1 MKEKKP
7 FKVGET
13 IKFVGPITD
22 NPNVFSWGGFRAKV
36 LGVNELPESLDIEC
50 NPNGEL
56 LCGQISPRQ
65 VTHRI
70 RKKPKPAEPKRE
82 ERWVNI
88 YPEGSSGFLEPRA
101 WTKGHLAFA
110 GKSNHEGYIRT
121 AHLIELKEGER
132 VVSREE
138 LAKAWEITFRPEV
151 NGLAKND
158 ICFKNF
164 CKALGFPEER
174 T

>member
-7 FKVGET
+7 FEPGEK
-13 IKFVGPITD
+13 IRFVGGVQGVENFLALTPYPATVNSYTQGQD
-22 NPNVFSWGGFRAKV
+22 KV
-36 LGVNELPESLDIEC
+36 LIDFYASGFDRCEYIHV
-50 NPNGEL
+50 
-56 LCGQISPRQ
+56 RQ

-70 RKKPKPAEPKRE
+70 RKKPKPAEPKRLE
-82 ERWVNI
+82 VWLAFC
-88 YPEGSSGFLEPRA
+88 PEGIRPEETRTMPIYGSKDLAKKYYSSPIKVTEVYP
-101 WTKGHLAFA
+101 
-110 GKSNHEGYIRT
+110 
-121 AHLIELKEGER
+121 GER
-132 VVSREE
+132 VVSREDIE
-138 LAKAWEITFRPEV
+138 KAWEITFRPEV